1 MHKYNDIIGKRIKEL
16 RELSD
21 ISTEELS
28 SELNMDEETYIKY
41 EKGEED
47 IPASLIYEIAGV
59 FNVDMGLLLNGEE
72 SRMSIF
78 DVTRSGEGV
87 KVNRRSEYTYENLC
101 KKFIHKKA
109 EMFIV
114 TVNPKENPTPSFNK
128 HPGQEFNYI
137 LQGSMKLFIH
147 NNEIT
152 LNEGDCVF
160 FDSTHKHAMIAL
172 NNETAKF
179 LAVLM

>member
-1 MHKYNDIIGKRIKEL
+1 MNEYNINIGNRIREL

-21 ISTEELS
+21 ISTEELAS
-28 SELNMDEETYIKY
+28 QVNIDEETYITY
-41 EKGEED
+41 EKGEKD
-47 IPASLIYEIAGV
+47 IPASLIYEIARI

-72 SRMSIF
+72 SRMAVF
-78 DVTRSGEGV
+78 DVTRAGDGV
-87 KVNRRSEYTYENLC
+87 SVNRRSEYRYENLC
-101 KKFIHKKA
+101 RKFINKKA

-114 TVNPKENPTPSFNK
+114 TVNPKEDPTPSFNK

-137 LQGSMKLFIH
+137 IQGSMKLFIH
-147 NNEIT
+147 NNEII

-160 FDSTHKHAMIAL
+160 FDSTHEHAMIAL